1 MTLTFFDIEWGL
13 FLGGLGL
20 FLYGIVLMGDGLK
33 AFAGDKL
40 RVYIDKYTSKPW
52 QGFLIGLIITAII
65 QSSSATTS
73 ICIGFIRAGL
83 MTLEQ
88 AAGIIIGAN
97 IGTTVTAFLIGLDV
111 GAISVYLIFIGA
123 FMLLFFNKQKLQEIA
138 KIVVGFGIL
147 FYSLTLMGDT
157 LEQLRYVP
165 EFMAFAQACTDNP
178 FIGLFGGIILTMAM
192 QSSSASIGIIQLF
205 YMSGAITFKGVIP
218 FLYGANIGTCITAI
232 LASIG
237 GNTTAKRAAVFHL
250 SFNIIGATIGMI
262 LMDPLYNLMTFLTNN
277 FGINPM
283 MEIALTHILFNVVA
297 SIVVFPFIGKMCALI
312 KKIVPGEEPKKLE
325 INTDE
330 LVPSNFPVVATAL
343 TAAERFIGEMKNCV
357 SLNIANTKKYVN
369 LDADDDELFDEIK
382 GREKVIDKLDNA
394 ITNFLTNLHF
404 NEMSEDTSK
413 ALTLQLEVV
422 KNLER
427 IGDILVNVAEFS
439 KMVHDD
445 DGNFSAA
452 AYDEL
457 DQLFTKVDHMLN
469 ESFEYMDTNDIT
481 TYERL
486 MNEEAMVDN
495 MEYNFRKNH
504 FVRMAKKECS
514 GAVASSVYAD
524 ILSNIER
531 MADHCMNIA
540 KTSFEVKNTQ

>member
-40 RVYIDKYTSKPW
+40 RVYIDKYTSRPW
-52 QGFLIGLIITAII
+52 QGFLIGLVITAII

-111 GAISVYLIFIGA
+111 GSISVYLIFLGA
-123 FMLLFFNKQKLQEIA
+123 FMLLFFSKQKIQDIA
-138 KIVVGFGIL
+138 RIVVGFGIL

-165 EFMAFAQACTDNP
+165 EFMAFAEACTDNP
-178 FIGLFGGIILTMAM
+178 FIGLFGGIVLTMAM

-205 YMSGAITFKGVIP
+205 YMSGAISFIGLIP

-237 GNTTAKRAAVFHL
+237 GNITAKRAAVFHL
-250 SFNIIGATIGMI
+250 TFNIIGATIGMI
-262 LMDPLYNLMTFLTNN
+262 MLHPLYNFMTYLTTT
-277 FGINPM
+277 FAINPM
-283 MEIALTHILFNVVA
+283 MEIAITHILFNVVA
-297 SIVVFPFIGKMCALI
+297 SIIVFPIIKQLCALI
-312 KKIVPGEEPKKLE
+312 KKVVPGDEPKKLE

-330 LVPSNFPVVATAL
+330 LVPSNFPVVATAMS
-343 TAAERFIGEMKNCV
+343 AAAKFIGEMKNFV
-357 SLNIANTKKYVN
+357 SQNIENTKKYVL
-369 LDADDDELFDEIK
+369 LDADDDEVFDEIK
-382 GREKVIDKLDNA
+382 GREKVIDKLDDS

-404 NEMSEDTSK
+404 NEMSEETSK
-413 ALTLQLEVV
+413 EMTLELEMT

-427 IGDILVNVAEFS
+427 IGDILVNIAEFS

-445 DGNFSAA
+445 DGNFTAT

-457 DQLFTKVDHMLN
+457 EQLFTKINDML
-469 ESFEYMDTNDIT
+469 EKTFEYIHTNDIAL
-481 TYERL
+481 YEHL
-486 MNEEAMVDN
+486 MNEESMVDS
-495 MEYNFRKNH
+495 MEYNFRQNH
-504 FVRMAKKECS
+504 FVRMAKKECN

-524 ILSNIER
+524 ILSNLER
-531 MADHCMNIA
+531 MGDHCMNIA
-540 KTSFEVKNTQ
+540 RNAFEVRNTQ